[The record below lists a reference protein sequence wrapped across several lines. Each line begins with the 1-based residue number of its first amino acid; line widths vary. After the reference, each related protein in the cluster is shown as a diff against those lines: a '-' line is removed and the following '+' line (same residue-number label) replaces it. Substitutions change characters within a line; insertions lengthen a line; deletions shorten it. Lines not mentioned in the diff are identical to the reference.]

1 MPAADQSSLN
11 ATGDKLSQFT
21 REKYISVETYRK
33 TGDAVRTP
41 VWFVEE
47 NGELFF
53 RTDSDTGKMKRI
65 RNNPHVRIAACDIRG
80 KVTGEW
86 VEGEARKV
94 DKETSTHIFDL
105 LKKKYGMMYRMI
117 RFTEL
122 FSRSKAE
129 PISLAVRLN

>member
-1 MPAADQSSLN
+1 MSAADQFSLN
-11 ATGDKLSQFT
+11 AIGDKLSQFT
-21 REKYISVETYRK
+21 GEKYISVETYRK

-53 RTDSDTGKMKRI
+53 RTDSDTGKMKRL
-65 RNNPHVRIAACDIRG
+65 RNNSHVRIATCDIRG

-94 DKETSTHIFDL
+94 DDETSTHIFDL
-105 LKKKYGMMYRMI
+105 LRKKYGMMYRMI
-117 RFTEL
+117 RFTER
-122 FSRSKAE
+122 FSRSTAK
-129 PISLAVRLN
+129 PVVLA